1 MAGRI
6 DSGEIPSPRVGYGRR
21 AERVLRRGCP
31 DLPVL
36 HGDRCLIEHRVDP
49 GVLSGLCL
57 CHRCKKFLKESFLL
71 CSRKA

>member
-6 DSGEIPSPRVGYGRR
+6 DSGEIPSARVGYGRR
-21 AERVLRRGCP
+21 AERVLCGGC
-31 DLPVL
+31 LNCSVL

-57 CHRCKKFLKESFLL
+57 CHRCKKYLKESFLPF
-71 CSRKA
+71 SRKA